1 MFDLFYPMSLI
12 LSGWVVVFAICYSLG
27 RAVWKASRVEI
38 AHEFRAILFFW
49 IGWGVLIV
57 FLQLWHLVFKVDT
70 WAFAIPAIAAG
81 AFLLRDWRNI
91 LHDLLHLIRHRTV
104 LCLAIALASVFL
116 ANQALRPLYDYD
128 TGLYHLQALR
138 WIQDYPIVKGLGNLH
153 GRFGFN
159 NANFLYVAVVGVG
172 PWRGIELNVANS
184 LLLMVATVQSLT
196 GLDYV
201 VRGRRNWK
209 LPHLFAVLMLI
220 PVLDYAL
227 LRGATSSPSS
237 DAASGMLHLT
247 LMVLVLAFLQRK
259 RFSDSDARFE
269 LALIVFLAVLGIA
282 VKLSSG
288 VFSAGVV
295 LLCAGVWLVYNRQD
309 AKRALKVI
317 AALGLIGS
325 SVIVPWMFRGIL
337 LSGYP
342 LYPSTL
348 GTVPVSWRVPASSAE
363 SEALWIRSWARLPQH
378 RPEEVLSNWDWL
390 EPWLDRQRDIPTSY
404 LPALLAV
411 AAAFLVAFRFIS
423 NYRALAR
430 PGLGWMFMIPLTVA
444 VVAWFLSA
452 PNPRFA
458 VSLLYGTAIGAV
470 LLALSS
476 FSRSKPS
483 LVVALLTALLLGWHV
498 VDEASPSLMR
508 AGPNR
513 GFYPVPSV
521 ALETYETD
529 FGLTLYRP
537 ATGDRCFDAPRP
549 CTPYP
554 NPNLRLQGD
563 SVRSGFELGVAE

>member
-27 RAVWKASRVEI
+27 RAVWKASRVEL
-38 AHEFRAILFFW
+38 AHEFRAVLFFW

-57 FLQLWHLVFKVDT
+57 FLQLWHLIFKVDT
-70 WAFAIPAIAAG
+70 WAFAIPAIVAG
-81 AFLLRDWRNI
+81 AFLLRDWRDI

-104 LCLAIALASVFL
+104 LCLAIALASVVL

-172 PWRGIELNVANS
+172 PWRGIELNIANS
-184 LLLMVATVQSLT
+184 LLIMVATAQSLI
-196 GLDYV
+196 GLDHV
-201 VRGRRNWK
+201 IRERHNWK
-209 LPHLFAVLMLI
+209 LPNLFAVLMI
-220 PVLDYAL
+220 VPVLDYAL
-227 LRGATSSPSS
+227 LRGAMSSPSS

-259 RFSDSDARFE
+259 RFSGSDALFE

-282 VKLSSG
+282 IKLSSG
-288 VFSAGVV
+288 VFSASVV

-309 AKRALKVI
+309 TKRALKAIV
-317 AALGLIGS
+317 ALGFIGG

-348 GTVPVSWRVPASSAE
+348 GTVPVSWRVTASSAE

-378 RPEEVLSNWDWL
+378 RPEEVLGNWDWL
-390 EPWLDRQRDIPTSY
+390 EPWLDTQRNIPTSY
-404 LPALLAV
+404 LPALLAI
-411 AAAFLVAFRFIS
+411 AATFLVAFRFIYKS
-423 NYRALAR
+423 RALAR
-430 PGLGWMFMIPLTVA
+430 PGLGWMFIIPLTVA

-458 VSLLYGTAIGAV
+458 VSVLYGMAIGAL

-476 FSRSKPS
+476 YSRSQIS
-483 LVVALLTALLLGWHV
+483 LLVALLIALLLIWKVADH
-498 VDEASPSLMR
+498 ASLYIVK

-513 GFYPVPSV
+513 GFHPVSSV
-521 ALETYETD
+521 EIETFETD
-529 FGLTLYRP
+529 FGLTIYRP
-537 ATGDRCFDAPRP
+537 ATGDRCFDTPLP

-554 NPNLRLQGD
+554 NPNLRLRGD
-563 SVRSGFELGVAE
+563 SVRSGFELGAAE